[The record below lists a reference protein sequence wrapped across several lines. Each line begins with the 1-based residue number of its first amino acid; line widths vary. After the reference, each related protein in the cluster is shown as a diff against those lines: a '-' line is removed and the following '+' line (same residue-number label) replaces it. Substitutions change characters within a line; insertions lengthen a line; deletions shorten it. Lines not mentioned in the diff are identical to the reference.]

1 MHIKGWHHV
10 WDKWRLE
17 VAADASIP
25 AARASTALPPGL
37 RTHLLGEVGVP
48 LSVQAARGRSE
59 QETVQELCQ
68 LERAVELG
76 HFI

>member
-1 MHIKGWHHV
+1 MSGTN
-10 WDKWRLE
+10 WRPE

-48 LSVQAARGRSE
+48 LPVQVAQGRSE
-59 QETVQELCQ
+59 RKTVQELCQ
-68 LERAVELG
+68 LERAVELD